1 MNKFIG
7 LGRLTADPNIKYSGD
22 TPIASFTTAIDRRFK
37 RDGEATADFI
47 SCVAF
52 GKQAEFIEKYF
63 RKGMRISYSGRI
75 QTGSYTNREGQ
86 KVYTTNVVIEEVE
99 FCESK
104 QSQEETHKTETREE
118 NKNSDDGFV
127 NLPEEIDDELPFN

>member
-1 MNKFIG
+1 MI
-7 LGRLTADPNIKYSGD
+7 LLARL
-22 TPIASFTTAIDRRFK
+22 
-37 RDGEATADFI
+37 ADFI

-86 KVYTTNVVIEEVE
+86 KVYTTNVVVEEAE

-104 QSQEETHKTETREE
+104 QSQGETHKTETREE
-118 NKNSDDGFV
+118 NRSNDGFV
-127 NLPEEIDDELPFN
+127 NLPEGIDDELPFN